1 MRAFVLAVLAV
12 LAACASCAAPGPH
25 LEQVPNIR
33 LLGTAGESIDLRRA
47 TASAR
52 LTVLVFFSPH
62 CRCLDQHEPRLRT
75 FYAAYE
81 PQGVQFFMIDSEVG
95 ASPERDA
102 VEAQKRGY
110 PFPILLDR
118 GGRLADL
125 LGAEYA
131 TYSVVLDADGRVR
144 YGGGIDTDKTHLT
157 GDAIPYLRSAI
168 DDLLA
173 GRPPRIPAGK
183 TLGCALQKW

>member
-1 MRAFVLAVLAV
+1 MRAFVLAMLAG
-12 LAACASCAAPGPH
+12 CASCAAPAPR

-33 LLGTAGESIDLRRA
+33 LLGAAGESIDLRRA
-47 TASAR
+47 AATAR
-52 LTVLVFFSPH
+52 LSVLVFFSPH
-62 CRCLDQHEPRLRT
+62 CRCLDQHEPRLRR

-81 PQGVQFFMIDSEVG
+81 PRGVRFFMIDSEVG

-110 PFPILLDR
+110 PFPILLDP

-144 YGGGIDTDKTHLT
+144 YGGGIDTDKTHLN
-157 GDAIPYLRSAI
+157 DNAIPYLKSAV

-173 GRPPRIPAGK
+173 GREPRLASAK
-183 TLGCALQKW
+183 ALGCALEKW